1 MRRSRIAFLAG
12 SCLLLAAMLPFARQ
26 QEPPS
31 EPADLVSVTPV
42 TVQPPWERFREPV
55 GETISADEYNGFSL
69 TWGYNW
75 ADKGWRDQLLSVSK
89 DGMTAAYTYNEQGY
103 RSTKTVN
110 GKTTTFTY
118 DTVREIPNTL
128 LSEDRDGC
136 VITYTFEK
144 EVVNSS
150 ARCIPSGFCVNG
162 AAYELLF
169 ENEIVTGI
177 ADAAGEPI
185 VRYVYEEGTVCSIWE
200 KDEAG
205 NWVDVTENA
214 DSIGA
219 INRIRYLG
227 DYFDAETGWYYT
239 DSYFDPANG
248 NRFIDGISH
257 ETDAG

>member
-69 TWGYNW
+69 TWGCNW

-136 VITYTFEK
+136 VYH
-144 EVVNSS
+144 VH
-150 ARCIPSGFCVNG
+150 
-162 AAYELLF
+162 L
-169 ENEIVTGI
+169 
-177 ADAAGEPI
+177 
-185 VRYVYEEGTVCSIWE
+185 
-200 KDEAG
+200 
-205 NWVDVTENA
+205 
-214 DSIGA
+214 
-219 INRIRYLG
+219 
-227 DYFDAETGWYYT
+227 
-239 DSYFDPANG
+239 
-248 NRFIDGISH
+248 
-257 ETDAG
+257 